1 MFQRLYIW
9 IKIKFLERKI
19 WSIETELWSYYLA
32 LNYKNVK
39 YFGGL
44 LDIEKEFKT
53 YKKLKDI
60 QIRSLRVKINELKL
74 RLETP
79 EG

>member
-9 IKIKFLERKI
+9 IKIKILESKI
-19 WSIETELWSYYLA
+19 CSIETDLYSYYMN

-39 YFGGL
+39 YFGGF

-53 YKKLKDI
+53 YRKPKDI
-60 QIRSLRVKINELKL
+60 QIRCLRTKINDLKL
-74 RLETP
+74 RLEIP